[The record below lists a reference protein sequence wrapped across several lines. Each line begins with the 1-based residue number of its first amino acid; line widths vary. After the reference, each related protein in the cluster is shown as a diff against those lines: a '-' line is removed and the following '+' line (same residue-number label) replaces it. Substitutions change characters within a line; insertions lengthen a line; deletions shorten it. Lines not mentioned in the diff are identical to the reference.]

1 MQIDIYVQT
10 NNNQTSIVEDIST
23 IASTANTKKLS
34 TEAKVEPTANISSV
48 ANMAN
53 TVNIPTET
61 SSTSVSTASIVT
73 NKETSNDDSTALEN
87 RLISM
92 ALTDEKV
99 LGARCVFVNDAYVVA
114 IITTPFYLKSERDQW
129 CYAMQN
135 FLSSQTDL
143 TVHVSL
149 DLDIYRNIRQG
160 MDDKDK
166 EELLESVLSRKAT
179 VY

>member
-1 MQIDIYVQT
+1 MQTDIYVQT

-23 IASTANTKKLS
+23 IASTANTKRAS
-34 TEAKVEPTANISSV
+34 TEATANFSSK

-61 SSTSVSTASIVT
+61 SSTSTSNTSIVT
-73 NKETSNDDSTALEN
+73 NKETSNDDSTVLEEK
-87 RLISM
+87 LISM

-99 LGARCVFVNDAYVVA
+99 LSVRCVFVNDAYVVA

-143 TVHVSL
+143 PVHVSL